1 MNERTK
7 NGAIP
12 MGTVQQLKPQR
23 QKGRKGPI
31 KISDAMQAYLER
43 GTGQPGGKL
52 PLFDAEGQ
60 KVNERTVQSCL
71 DRGLVEPWFIN
82 PLKPDFMV
90 CRLTPAG
97 YEAIG
102 ARVPKHKRT

>member
-1 MNERTK
+1 
-7 NGAIP
+7 
-12 MGTVQQLKPQR
+12 MGTVQQLAPK
-23 QKGRKGPI
+23 KGPL
-31 KISDAMQAYLER
+31 KVSDAMQSYLSR
-43 GTGQPGGKL
+43 GVSQPGGKL
-52 PLFDAEGQ
+52 PLFDEEGQ
-60 KVNERTVQSCL
+60 KVNERTVRSCL

-102 ARVPKHKRT
+102 ARVPKHKQT